1 MGCLNRSSKPV
12 LFMRYLPFG
21 LFILYAA
28 ILILLAG
35 IKDRAAHDRS
45 APSVQAGTD
54 QASILAFK

>member
-1 MGCLNRSSKPV
+1 
-12 LFMRYLPFG
+12 MRYLPFG